1 MQDITIRSG
10 ASDIMTTLEPTR
22 SHPALRERLLAG
34 VSATVIVLALGLAL
48 TDGAAAQTV
57 SVDATTY
64 QTGTDDAEI
73 TAGFQEAAAGDATVT
88 IDINDTDDTT
98 ATFVN
103 DDTAG
108 TDQTLT
114 IVVIDSS
121 GDATANALTLS
132 GDAVA
137 SNGGTIAIQLG
148 EGTTQPVDMVIEGN
162 VTETATGDTI
172 TIQLGAAGTDPTVNL
187 TFDASGATQTV
198 NSAIS
203 VADDGDIAS
212 LIIANSAGDAS
223 TTTFSDTVTLGA
235 SDTITV
241 GGAVGTTAVFQANV
255 TAPGGI
261 SLDATNAD
269 AGLVLGAS
277 GATTTVTGTL
287 DVANTTADAM
297 LSIAD
302 GSSVTLIGDI
312 DSTAAWDGITIGGG
326 AATTFTLRGS
336 LAADADMTLSDNAT
350 LVVDTT
356 GGTNPTLAGDVLS
369 DAVGSTTTL
378 RVSGDAPGGGGS
390 ATFNAAVGASGN
402 VIDVVDIDDDALFG
416 DSSSVFLGSLD
427 VATGATATFQSNT
440 GTTIAGDITGDGSLV
455 IGDGATDVLSLGGG
469 AGATSTV
476 SIANLD
482 GPGDI
487 AIVAGSAVTISTTI
501 GDGTAIS
508 DFTLDAADTSLTINS
523 ADATAIAGGGNLTLG
538 EGTLILGSNIGNDDT
553 VFAFTSD
560 AGLVTEANDTLT
572 VQLAA
577 NFTTGQ
583 IILANTNTDQTAAH
597 DDVTT
602 DGEISV
608 TNTALTTYTLGD
620 NAGDNTQ
627 ITITAAATTTAQA
640 ASTLGVTTGQADALR
655 QAVTSA
661 TTAGDTSGLDSLS
674 AALNAGGTQ
683 ATAAAQ
689 QVGVQGETLAG
700 GAQTA
705 FTATGAQQTI
715 TGNRLAGARGGDA
728 RYASA
733 FSSGESGFSGGDLDG
748 FYAAPGP
755 RYNNAFWIEG
765 FGGIANAD
773 GDTLNAGYDAGFG
786 GGMIGAEGAVS
797 DTVTIGAFGSYT
809 YAMVDG
815 DGAGN
820 AELESSTFSFGVYGS
835 YTTQSFYVDG
845 FASYAGS
852 HNDATRTAF
861 GQTITADYDASQF
874 ALGAAAGVPIEMGQ
888 GIFITPNA
896 SLTYNYYQADDYTE
910 TGSLGFSSSVDPG
923 SVNQLTGT
931 IGARV
936 HAVYEDVGYG
946 GTAVIPE
953 LRVALIGDIIDDDAT
968 STATFTGGGT
978 AYAVTGTET
987 DDIGALVGV
996 GLSLDNEGW
1005 SAGLA
1010 YDADLR
1016 SDYQSHAGR
1025 AEFRWKF

>member
-1 MQDITIRSG
+1 
-10 ASDIMTTLEPTR
+10 MTNSALTR
-22 SHPALRERLLAG
+22 SQPALRERLLNGA
-34 VSATVIVLALGLAL
+34 SATVIVLALGLAL
-48 TDGAAAQTV
+48 TDGAAAQTTEA
-57 SVDATTY
+57 SNGQTY
-64 QTGTDDAEI
+64 QTGADDAAI
-73 TAGFQEAAAGDATVT
+73 AAGFREPDTGNATIT
-88 IDINDTDDTT
+88 IDINNADDTT

-103 DDTAG
+103 DDTGG

-114 IVVIDSS
+114 IVVVDNSAD
-121 GDATANALTLS
+121 GTANALTLS

-137 SNGGTIAIQLG
+137 SNGGTIAIQVG
-148 EGTTQPVDMVIEGN
+148 EGTTQPVNLVIEGN
-162 VTETATGDTI
+162 VTETASGDTV
-172 TIQLGAAGTDPTVNL
+172 TIQLGAGGSDPTVNL
-187 TFDASGATQTV
+187 TFDASGATQTI

-203 VADDGDIAS
+203 VADDGDVAS
-212 LIIANSAGDAS
+212 LIIANSAGAAS
-223 TTTFSDTVTLGA
+223 TTTFTDTVTLGA
-235 SDTITV
+235 ADTISI

-269 AGLVLGAS
+269 ATLVLGAS
-277 GATTTVTGTL
+277 GATTTVTGNL
-287 DVANTTADAM
+287 DVADTTNGAT

-302 GSSVTLIGDI
+302 GANVTLAGDV

-326 AATTFTLRGS
+326 TTATTFTLQGDM
-336 LAADADMTLSDNAT
+336 ADDAPITINDQGRFVIDA
-350 LVVDTT
+350 T
-356 GGTNPTLAGDVLS
+356 GGARTL
-369 DAVGSTTTL
+369 
-378 RVSGDAPGGGGS
+378 
-390 ATFNAAVGASGN
+390 
-402 VIDVVDIDDDALFG
+402 
-416 DSSSVFLGSLD
+416 
-427 VATGATATFQSNT
+427 TGATTTINADAAGSTVTLETVGDAADGNGVTINGTVGNT
-440 GTTIAGDITGDGSLV
+440 GAIDTLTMGDDTTFAESVVGGVLTAATNVLVTLQGAANALTGNVTGDGSLV

-469 AGATSTV
+469 AGTTSTV

-487 AIVAGSAVTISTTI
+487 AIVAGSAVTISTTV
-501 GDGTAIS
+501 GDGVAIS
-508 DFTLDAADTSLTINS
+508 DFTLDAADTSLTIN
-523 ADATAIAGGGNLTLG
+523 AAGTEAVTGGGNLTLG
-538 EGTLILGSNIGNDDT
+538 EGTLILGSNIGAGDT
-553 VFAFTSD
+553 VFEFTAD
-560 AGLVTEANDTLT
+560 GGLVTEANDTLT
-572 VQLAA
+572 VQLSA

-583 IILANTNTDQTAAH
+583 IILADTGADQTAAH
-597 DDVTT
+597 DDVTG

-608 TNTALTTYTLGD
+608 TSTALTTYTLGD
-620 NAGDNTQ
+620 GGDNTE
-627 ITITAAATTTAQA
+627 IAITAAATTTAQA
-640 ASTLGVTTGQADALR
+640 ATTLGVTTGQADALR

-661 TTAGDTSGLDSLS
+661 DTAGDTSGLDSLS
-674 AALNAGGTQ
+674 TALNAGGTQ

-705 FTATGAQQTI
+705 FSAAGAQQTV

-728 RYASA
+728 RFASA
-733 FSSGESGFSGGDLDG
+733 FASSESGFSGGDLDG

-755 RYNNAFWIEG
+755 RYANAFWIEG

-786 GGMIGAEGAVS
+786 GGMIGVEGAVT
-797 DTVTIGAFGSYT
+797 DTITLGAFGSYT

-820 AELESSTFSFGVYGS
+820 AELESNSFGVGVYGS

-845 FASYAGS
+845 FASYAS
-852 HNDATRTAF
+852 SQNDANRTAF
-861 GQTITADYDASQF
+861 GQAITADYDASQF
-874 ALGAAAGVPIEMGQ
+874 ALGAAAGVPIEVAQ

-896 SLTYNYYQADDYTE
+896 SLTYNYYQADSYTE
-910 TGSLGFSSSVDPG
+910 TGSLGFSATVDPG
-923 SVNQLTGT
+923 SATQLTGT
-931 IGARV
+931 VGARV
-936 HAVYEDVGYG
+936 HAVYENVGYG
-946 GTAVIPE
+946 GTAFIPE
-953 LRVALIGDIIDDDAT
+953 LRVALIGDLVDDDAV

-996 GLSLDNEGW
+996 GLSFDNASW